1 MRKNGDYIPSD
12 FAIVHIREVLRMM
25 TAVTGDDRFSKEA
38 DNISVDRED
47 KTMSEGTTMKSF
59 FSRALDE
66 REAQGEARGEVRGA
80 QKAVRLLNYLWHN
93 GRGADAERAEA
104 DPAYLKQLINEFY
117 AKE

>member
-1 MRKNGDYIPSD
+1 
-12 FAIVHIREVLRMM
+12 
-25 TAVTGDDRFSKEA
+25 
-38 DNISVDRED
+38 
-47 KTMSEGTTMKSF
+47 MSEGTTMKSF

-66 REAQGEARGEVRGA
+66 REARGEVRCA

-104 DPAYLKQLINEFY
+104 DPAYLKQLINEFN